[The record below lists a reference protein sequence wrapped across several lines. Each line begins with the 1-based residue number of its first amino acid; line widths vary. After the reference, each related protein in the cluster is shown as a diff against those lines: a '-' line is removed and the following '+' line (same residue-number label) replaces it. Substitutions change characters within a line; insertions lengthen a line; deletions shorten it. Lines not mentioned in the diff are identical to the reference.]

1 MPILVCGISAFEF
14 WRSRRSRDSPGLPGT
29 PVPHLTQFGKP
40 TREEVLEARRVLG
53 LAEGDKLHVLVGND
67 PGRRHFSSYVCHFR
81 SVKDWLPGDS
91 LMQIGRG
98 IWVVSPELL
107 FLEASGTLNRIDLI
121 RLGMELCSLHYAP
134 DPNDRGRLELRDNP
148 LTSASQMTAFL
159 EGAGH
164 AYGRTKA
171 LAAASLLIDGAASP
185 REASLALSLSLP
197 TKLGGFELPKP
208 ILNGK
213 CSLGPIGSELMGVDS
228 LRPDLLWPEAHVAIE
243 YDSDEYHSS
252 RESLDCDS
260 TRRKALE
267 ASGLR
272 VITFR
277 NRDYGDFKR
286 LYQNVRAL
294 REAMGMRNRQT
305 TAAIQTR
312 RLLLHMELRLG
323 WDWRAAFATT
333 RKR

>member
-53 LAEGDKLHVLVGND
+53 LAEGDELHVLVGCD
-67 PGRRHFSSYVCHFR
+67 PGRRHFSSYVCHLR
-81 SVKDWLPGDS
+81 SAKDWLCGDS

-107 FLEASGTLNRIDLI
+107 FLEASGTLERIDLI
-121 RLGMELCSLHYAP
+121 RLGMELCSLYCMP
-134 DPNDRGRLELRDNP
+134 DPSDRGRLELRDRP
-148 LTSASQMTAFL
+148 LTSATQMTAFL
-159 EGAGH
+159 EGTGH

-213 CSLGPIGSELMGVDS
+213 YSLGPIGSELMGVDS

-243 YDSDEYHSS
+243 YDSDEHHFS

-272 VITFR
+272 VMTFR
-277 NRDYGDFKR
+277 NRDYSDFKR

-294 REAMGMRNRQT
+294 REAMGMRNRRT

-323 WDWRAAFATT
+323 WDWRGAFATT
-333 RKR
+333 KRR